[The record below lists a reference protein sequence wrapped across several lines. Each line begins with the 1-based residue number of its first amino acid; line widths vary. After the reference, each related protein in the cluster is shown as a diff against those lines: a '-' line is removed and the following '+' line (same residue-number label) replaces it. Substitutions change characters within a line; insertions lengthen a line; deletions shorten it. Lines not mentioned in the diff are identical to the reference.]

1 MLEIDVIMHK
11 IMLSRAGRSDAR
23 LDDICEAYYELRRA
37 TWREEAPENP
47 VALLGVIAAG
57 LNDAVD
63 AGSVTPAE
71 GLAALNKA
79 LDWILLMVPQPLGP
93 APKAPPPL
101 GSRGYE
107 DPYNYGFPLDEL
119 YDDAD
124 LCGAGRVPSSVVPQ
138 YMAEQLWRQ
147 DE

>member
-11 IMLSRAGRSDAR
+11 IMLSRAGRSDAVQ
-23 LDDICEAYYELRRA
+23 DDICEAYYELRRA

-47 VALLGVIAAG
+47 VALLGVIADH
-57 LNDAVD
+57 LNRAVGE
-63 AGSVTPAE
+63 GSVTPAE
-71 GLAALNKA
+71 GLAALSQA
-79 LDWILLMVPQPLGP
+79 LNWTLSMVPRPLGP
-93 APKAPPPL
+93 ELKAPPPL